1 VVSRPMV
8 FSVDL
13 TGLGLQVL
21 VGIGFCVRRRRIF
34 REIQASDFACRE
46 MGKDALGRGFLVFD
60 ID

>member
-1 VVSRPMV
+1 MV